1 MKRIISLDIIK
12 IIAILSVIIAHTM
25 LICKS
30 DSNNLFTIGH
40 TIAYSGGYPFSISG
54 DIRSV
59 PS

>member
-40 TIAYSGGYPFSISG
+40 TINSIFSCIVSN
-54 DIRSV
+54 
-59 PS
+59 

>member
-30 DSNNLFTIGH
+30 DSNNLFTLKSA
-40 TIAYSGGYPFSISG
+40 TPF
-54 DIRSV
+54 
-59 PS
+59 PKCYLHKEE

>member
-30 DSNNLFTIGH
+30 DSNNLFTI
-40 TIAYSGGYPFSISG
+40 ARLFRLKQPL
-54 DIRSV
+54 
-59 PS
+59 

>member
-30 DSNNLFTIGH
+30 DSNNLFTIGPYH
-40 TIAYSGGYPFSISG
+40 
-54 DIRSV
+54 
-59 PS
+59 